1 MQPCTPFA
9 TFFMNIRCFLGK
21 YYEDHAFRGK
31 NISISPSSHS
41 MYLAG
46 CPTRTKSSRFWA
58 SSFQSLQ
65 FQTCPPLLL
74 TRHIHK
80 LMNTRRNPVLA
91 LYRRVLRLH
100 IVPRLFLLTVH
111 SQWTSAVL
119 NHQSTTNKSRAPLNA
134 TKCMQTARPAVTAAE
149 AEQRATKRTLETGT
163 PQKGLP

>member
-9 TFFMNIRCFLGK
+9 TFFMKISMLFGGK
-21 YYEDHAFRGK
+21 IFPIHLL
-31 NISISPSSHS
+31 SHS

-80 LMNTRRNPVLA
+80 LMNIRRNPVLA

-100 IVPRLFLLTVH
+100 TVPLRLLSIH
-111 SQWTSAVL
+111 SPWNSAVL
-119 NHQSTTNKSRAPLNA
+119 NHQSTTKPSRAPLNA
-134 TKCMQTARPAVTAAE
+134 KCMQTARPAVTAAE

-163 PQKGLP
+163 P